1 MIENYYFI
9 TLDKNN
15 FYQSHTI
22 ESKYKTWNSNILRLD
37 ELPEM
42 VAGKFYKYDSEKWIE
57 YSEYPIVEEVIIKN
71 VPQTITP
78 LQTKLQLLELGLLD
92 EVDTLVATDRK
103 VQLYWEYA
111 LTIERNNEIL
121 LSMATQLGLTNEQL
135 DDMFIQASKL

>member
-1 MIENYYFI
+1 MKYAIIENNKI
-9 TLDKNN
+9 VNIAVSDEAL
-15 FYQSHTI
+15 
-22 ESKYKTWNSNILRLD
+22 ESNWILLEDGFCIGD
-37 ELPEM
+37 EYID
-42 VAGKFYKYDSEKWIE
+42 GKFIKFIPPIE
-57 YSEYPIVEEVIIKN
+57 

-78 LQTKLQLLELGLLD
+78 LQSKLQLRELGLLD

-121 LSMATQLGLTNEQL
+121 LSMATQLGLTSEQL